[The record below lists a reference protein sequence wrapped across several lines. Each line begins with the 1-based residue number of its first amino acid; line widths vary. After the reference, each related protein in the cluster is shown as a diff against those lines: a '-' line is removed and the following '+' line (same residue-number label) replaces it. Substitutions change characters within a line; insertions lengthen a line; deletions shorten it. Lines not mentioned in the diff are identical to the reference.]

1 MNLEDKDRLLEFFSR
16 DLNEKEKLEF
26 IEKAGSDKEF
36 LKELVKM
43 TELNE
48 VFEDRYGLSRIEEN
62 NRSSSMTT
70 RKISIILGLTAV
82 LAFGLFLGIQRFQF
96 DNNPGKYLFEKIY
109 EPFDISL
116 TRSSDHLS
124 AAQDNSLT
132 YIQLY
137 SLYVQGEYEII
148 IDADIDSLKTDEIQE
163 SAYVLLGI
171 SAIEVGKYD
180 KAKNSFLKVN
190 SESHYASIANWY
202 LLLLRVYDN
211 QFENIIPELDQF
223 ISNNLLFMEK
233 AENLKEQIIEKG
245 LVN

>member
-1 MNLEDKDRLLEFFSR
+1 MNLEDKDKLLEFFSR
-16 DLNEKEKLEF
+16 DLNEKEKQEF

-48 VFEDRYGLSRIEEN
+48 AFEDSYGLNRIAEN
-62 NRSSSMTT
+62 NRSSSKTT
-70 RKISIILGLTAV
+70 RMISIILGLTAV
-82 LAFGLFLGIQRFQF
+82 IAFGLFFGIQRFQF
-96 DNNPGKYLFEKIY
+96 NDNPGKYLFEKYY

-124 AAQDNSLT
+124 TALGNSFT

-137 SLYVQGEYEII
+137 SLYVQGEYETL
-148 IDADIDSLKTDEIQE
+148 IDADVDNLKADEIKG

-245 LVN
+245 LVD